1 MIKQIKKGGEIMPR
15 GNGMGP
21 NGMGPMTGRGV
32 GRCAGYANP
41 GYMNGLGL
49 GYGRGR
55 GYGRMYYAC
64 DLYQR
69 PYFTVMNAEM
79 PYTSSIDEKEVLAN
93 HAKALE
99 SQLMD
104 IKNRLADL
112 ENK

>member
-1 MIKQIKKGGEIMPR
+1 MPR

-32 GRCAGYANP
+32 GRCAGYANS
-41 GYMNGLGL
+41 GYMNSFGL

-55 GYGRMYYAC
+55 GRMYYAC

-69 PYFTVMNAEM
+69 PYYAGINVDI
-79 PYTSSIDEKEVLAN
+79 PYMSEIDEKEALAN

-99 SQLMD
+99 SQLMN

-112 ENK
+112 ENKQD